1 MIAGPRTQPVLRGP
15 PPNVS
20 NALDRG
26 PQTSHIARERVHHDI
41 MRSKSDL
48 HLFARE
54 AAEIRREPSGDLHA
68 IGSEESMTDA
78 GAGNLSA
85 RSARHR
91 FRLPPSIGRV
101 FGGRRD
107 TAKRSASVNTLSR
120 AASSPLYRPGF

>member
-20 NALDRG
+20 SAMERG
-26 PQTSHIARERVHHDI
+26 PQTSHIMPHHDI

-48 HLFARE
+48 HLFARD

-68 IGSEESMTDA
+68 LGSEESVTEG

-101 FGGRRD
+101 FGGKRE

>member
-1 MIAGPRTQPVLRGP
+1 
-15 PPNVS
+15 
-20 NALDRG
+20 
-26 PQTSHIARERVHHDI
+26 

-54 AAEIRREPSGDLHA
+54 AAEIRREPSGELHGL
-68 IGSEESMTDA
+68 GSEESVTDLA
-78 GAGNLSA
+78 GGGP

-101 FGGRRD
+101 FGAKRD
-107 TAKRSASVNTLSR
+107 HAKRSASVNTLSR